1 LSTGFEVAAS
11 SRVKTSGGEAGTRR
25 RQRGRVRIEDVAE
38 LAGVSAITVSRVLRT
53 PAVVAEETRRRVD
66 EAVDRL
72 GYVPNLAAGTLA
84 SLKSR
89 LVAVVVPTLR
99 SSVYADTIQG
109 LSDELSTAGYHLMVG
124 YSAYSADLELSVL
137 RAFMGRQP
145 EAVVL
150 TGVEHSSAL
159 RRLLRKSKVPTVE
172 IWDLIEDPID
182 VAVGFD
188 NVAAG
193 ACVADHLAKVSVR
206 RPAVLGSDPAREAR
220 AAKRLAGFAGR
231 CRALGLR
238 APAVEPLVDGMSP
251 EEAEAGFRR
260 LVSRAPDVDGLFC
273 LNDALAIAALM
284 EARRLSIDVPGRL
297 RIAGFGDFD
306 LAAHVTPRL
315 TTVRVPGYEIGRRAA
330 RRLLDRAG
338 GARRGAKVEDLSF
351 ELIVRESA

>member
-1 LSTGFEVAAS
+1 M
-11 SRVKTSGGEAGTRR
+11 
-25 RQRGRVRIEDVAE
+25 AE

-53 PAVVAEETRRRVD
+53 PALVAEETRRRVED
-66 EAVDRL
+66 AVDRL

-89 LVAVVVPTLR
+89 LVAAIVPTLR

-124 YSAYSADLELSVL
+124 YSGYSADLELSVL

-145 EAVVL
+145 DAIVL
-150 TGVEHSSAL
+150 TGVEHSPAL
-159 RRLLRKSKVPTVE
+159 RRLLRRRKVPTVE
-172 IWDLIEDPID
+172 IWDLVDDPID

-193 ACVADHLAKVSVR
+193 ACVADHLAKAGVR

-220 AAKRLAGFAGR
+220 AAKRFAGFRSR
-231 CRALGLR
+231 CLALGLR
-238 APAVEPLVDGMSP
+238 APVAEPLLDGMSP
-251 EEAEAGFRR
+251 EEAEAGFRC
-260 LVSRAPDVDGLFC
+260 LVARAPDIDGLFC
-273 LNDALAIAALM
+273 LNDTLAIAAVM
-284 EARRLSIDVPGRL
+284 EARRLSIAVPGRM

-306 LAAHVTPRL
+306 LAAHVAPRL

-330 RRLLDRAG
+330 QRLFERVDG
-338 GARRGAKVEDLSF
+338 GRRGARVEDLAF
-351 ELIVRESA
+351 ELVVRESA

>member
-1 LSTGFEVAAS
+1 
-11 SRVKTSGGEAGTRR
+11 
-25 RQRGRVRIEDVAE
+25 VAE

-53 PAVVAEETRRRVD
+53 PAVVAEETRRRV
-66 EAVDRL
+66 EQAVDRL

-89 LVAVVVPTLR
+89 LVAVIVPTLR

-109 LSDELSTAGYHLMVG
+109 LSDELSCAGYHLMVG
-124 YSAYSADLELSVL
+124 YSGYSADLELAVL

-145 EAVVL
+145 DAVVL
-150 TGVEHSSAL
+150 TGVEHSPLL
-159 RRLLRKSKVPTVE
+159 RRMLRKRKVPTVE
-172 IWDLIEDPID
+172 IWDLADDPID

-193 ACVADHLAKVSVR
+193 ACVADHLAKAGAR

-220 AAKRLAGFAGR
+220 AAKRLAGFEAR
-231 CRALGLR
+231 CRALRLR
-238 APAVEPLVDGMSP
+238 APIVEPLIDGMSP
-251 EEAEAGFRR
+251 EEAGSGFRR
-260 LVSRAPDVDGLFC
+260 LVARAPDIDGLFC

-284 EARRLSIDVPGRL
+284 EARRLSIDVPGRM

-306 LAAHVTPRL
+306 LAAHVAPRL

-330 RRLLDRAG
+330 RQLLDRVG
-338 GARRGAKVEDLSF
+338 GVRRGPRVEDLSF
-351 ELIVRESA
+351 ELVVRESA